1 MVQNKR
7 GIGRSLTFCGEQFG
21 LWSMVVAPCS
31 CDMSSLDR
39 RISLSSKTP
48 YRCSTSLGQDQR
60 VFIHI
65 LQILCSQK
73 KK

>member
-1 MVQNKR
+1 MAQNKR

-21 LWSMVVAPCS
+21 LWSMVVAPRS

-48 YRCSTSLGQDQR
+48 YR
-60 VFIHI
+60 
-65 LQILCSQK
+65 LQH
-73 KK
+73 